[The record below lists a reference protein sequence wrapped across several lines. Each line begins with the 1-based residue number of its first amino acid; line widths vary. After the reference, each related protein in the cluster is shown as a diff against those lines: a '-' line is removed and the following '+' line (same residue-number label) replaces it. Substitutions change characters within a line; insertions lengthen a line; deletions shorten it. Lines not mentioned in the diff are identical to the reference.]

1 MNQAVYEEERDME
14 RSDGRGTRDL
24 RPVTFE
30 MGVNHWA
37 EGSCLMT
44 LGNTRVHVTASV
56 EDKVPP
62 FLRGKG
68 QGWVHAEYAMLPRA
82 TRERTMREVTRG
94 RVQGRTAEIQRLIA
108 RSLRAVT
115 DLARLGERSYTVD
128 VDVIQADGGTRT
140 AGVTAGFLAL
150 AQAIRRTDSGI
161 RPFSDWLAAV
171 SVGLKDGTILLDLA
185 FDEDSAIDVDFNC
198 VMTSR
203 HQLVEIQGTAEH
215 GLFSVD
221 RLDEMLG
228 AAQAGID
235 ELVGAMKT
243 AFPEVE
249 ALLAP

>member
-1 MNQAVYEEERDME
+1 MV
-14 RSDGRGTRDL
+14 RSDGRGVTDL

-44 LGNTRVHVTASV
+44 LGNTRVHVTASL

-68 QGWVHAEYAMLPRA
+68 QGWIHAEYAMLPRA
-82 TRERTMREVTRG
+82 TRERTAREVTRG

-115 DLARLGERSYTVD
+115 DLTRLGERSYTVD

-150 AQAIRRTDSGI
+150 AQAVRATDAGL
-161 RPFSDWLAAV
+161 RPFADWLAAV
-171 SVGLKDGTILLDLA
+171 SVGLKDDTILLDLA
-185 FDEDSAIDVDFNC
+185 FDEDAGIDVDLNC
-198 VMTSR
+198 VMTAGR
-203 HQLVEIQGTAEH
+203 QLVEIQGTAE
-215 GLFSVD
+215 GRLFSVERLGHMLDVATGGID
-221 RLDEMLG
+221 RLV
-228 AAQAGID
+228 A
-235 ELVGAMKT
+235 AMKA
-243 AFPEVE
+243 AFPEGE
-249 ALLAP
+249 ALLAR

>member
-1 MNQAVYEEERDME
+1 ME

-115 DLARLGERSYTVD
+115 DLSRLGERSYTVD

-185 FDEDSAIDVDFNC
+185 FDEDSVIDVDFNC